1 MKKIFFISVSLLTL
15 NAFGQIKSENVKGLK
30 ITKQETV
37 SENDTIITVNYLN
50 KIESNR
56 KPAYFINGELTN
68 ESVLKTLN
76 PSIIATVNVEKG
88 NIEIENVNYDGKLY
102 IVTKSTYKPKLISL
116 SNLKLKYTSIKENST
131 IFKIDNEI
139 INADYGNYVVDE
151 NYILKINVEK
161 FESSEEKLKFNIVNL
176 ITRTEENIK
185 KSKEIIIRGKDEFAI
200 NK

>member
-15 NAFGQIKSENVKGLK
+15 NAFGQIKSENAKGLK

-76 PSIIATVNVEKG
+76 PSVIATVNVDKS

-116 SNLKLKYTSIKENST
+116 NNLKLKYTSIKENST

-161 FESSEEKLKFNIVNL
+161 FENSEERLKFNIVNL
-176 ITRTEENIK
+176 ITKTEENIK

>member
-1 MKKIFFISVSLLTL
+1 MKKIFYISVLLLTL
-15 NAFGQIKSENVKGLK
+15 NTFGQIKSEKVNGLK

-37 SENDTIITVNYLN
+37 SENDTIISVNYIN

-56 KPAYFINGELTN
+56 KPAYFINGKLTN

-76 PSIIATVNVEKG
+76 PSVIATVNVDKS

-116 SNLKLKYTSIKENST
+116 NNLKLKYTSIKENST

-161 FESSEEKLKFNIVNL
+161 FENSEERLKFNIVNL
-176 ITRTEENIK
+176 ITKTEENIK

>member
-76 PSIIATVNVEKG
+76 PSVIATVNVDKS

-116 SNLKLKYTSIKENST
+116 NNLKLKYTSIKENST

-161 FESSEEKLKFNIVNL
+161 FENSEERLKFNIVNL
-176 ITRTEENIK
+176 ITKTEENIK

>member
-1 MKKIFFISVSLLTL
+1 MKKILFISVILLTL
-15 NAFGQIKSENVKGLK
+15 NTFGQIKSEKVNGLK

-37 SENDTIITVNYLN
+37 SENDTIISVNYIN

-56 KPAYFINGELTN
+56 KPAYFINGKLTN

-76 PSIIATVNVEKG
+76 PNEIENVNVEKG
-88 NIEIENVNYDGKLY
+88 NFEIENVNYKGKLY

-116 SNLKLKYTSIKENST
+116 NNLKMKYTSIKENST

-139 INADYGNYVVDE
+139 INADYENYVVDE

-161 FESSEEKLKFNIVNL
+161 FENSEEKLKFNIVNL
-176 ITRTEENIK
+176 ITKTEENIK